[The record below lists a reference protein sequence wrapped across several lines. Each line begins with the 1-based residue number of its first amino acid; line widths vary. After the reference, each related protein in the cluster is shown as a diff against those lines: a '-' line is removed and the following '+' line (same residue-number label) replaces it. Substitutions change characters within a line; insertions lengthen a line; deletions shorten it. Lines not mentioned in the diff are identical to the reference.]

1 MGQGY
6 AHEIRVSELLI
17 VVPARG
23 GSKRLPGK
31 NLRELGGRS
40 LLTRT
45 ADALRDS
52 GVSATCVL
60 STDDDSIA
68 AAGAALGWLVPFRR
82 PASLSGDDAA
92 TVPVVLHAVDWFLDS
107 KGQDPTLVMVLQ
119 VTSPFRTGS
128 AIAQALERLDA
139 RPDADAVVAMTRI
152 DRAPRHIFALGAEGY
167 AAPLST
173 EEAPRPL
180 LMPNGALYLVR
191 TQALRQTGTLFPP
204 RTLPLTMDG
213 VAAIDIDDAGDWRLA
228 QAVEAQGLEGMVIG

>member
-1 MGQGY
+1 MN
-6 AHEIRVSELLI
+6 ELLV

-60 STDDDSIA
+60 STDDDAIA
-68 AAGAALGWLVPFRR
+68 AAGAALGWLVPFQR

-92 TVPVVLHAVDWFLDS
+92 TAPVVLHAVDWFKET
-107 KGQDPTLVMVLQ
+107 KGRDPDLVMVLQ
-119 VTSPFRTGS
+119 VTSPFRNG
-128 AIAQALERLDA
+128 ACIAQALERIEA

-152 DRAPRHIFALGAEGY
+152 DRAPHHLFAADADGY
-167 AAPLST
+167 AAPISV

-180 LMPNGALYLVR
+180 LTPNGALYLIR
-191 TQALRQTGTLFPP
+191 TQVLRRTDSLFPP
-204 RTLPLTMDG
+204 RTVPLMMDG
-213 VAAIDIDDAGDWRLA
+213 IAAIDIDDDDDWRLA
-228 QAVEAQGLEGMVIG
+228 EAAEARGLMGAVIG